1 MPMMAFDR
9 TPNPESTLSDGEAAE
24 QRGDYVQ
31 ATAAYAR
38 VAEADDRTA
47 AAEGLFRLGRV
58 AWRQGRYDV
67 ALEWYDR
74 ARTTAREGRVP
85 DLEARAENG
94 IGAVHYSRG
103 EYAQARASYQMAM
116 ERTSDPVLIGQLM
129 LNLGVIANIE
139 GNLENAL
146 WHYLRARALFRDN
159 GDRSR
164 EALALH
170 NLGMVY
176 ADREEWEA
184 AGDAYA
190 QCLGLCEFLGNRP
203 MVAKVLL
210 NQAEVFVAQQAFDK
224 AVHNCE
230 VSMSISIDIG
240 DEVERG
246 EAYRWLGYAH
256 RVAGHVVEAESALVE
271 AARVA
276 QRFRVKLLEAEAS
289 RELWELKRF
298 AGDGEAQRWRERALG
313 LFRELGAQRE
323 IDAIERR
330 DPDPS

>member
-1 MPMMAFDR
+1 MPMMASDR
-9 TPNPESTLSDGEAAE
+9 QPDPGATLADGEAAE

-31 ATAAYAR
+31 ASAAYAR
-38 VAEADDRTA
+38 VAESEDA
-47 AAEGLFRLGRV
+47 ATSAEGLFRLGRV
-58 AWRQGRYDV
+58 AWRQSRHGD
-67 ALEWYDR
+67 ALAWYER
-74 ARTTAREGRVP
+74 ARTAARDGGQP

-103 EYAQARASYQMAM
+103 EYAQARASYQLAK
-116 ERTSDPVLIGQLM
+116 ERTHDPVLIGQLM

-146 WHYLRARALFRDN
+146 WHYMRARALFRDN
-159 GDRSR
+159 GDRAS

-176 ADREEWEA
+176 ADRDEWEA
-184 AGDAYA
+184 AGDAYE
-190 QCLGLCEFLGNRP
+190 QCLGLCEYQGSRP
-203 MVAKVLL
+203 MIAKVLL
-210 NQAEVFVAQQAFDK
+210 NQAEVFVARRAFDK
-224 AVHNCE
+224 AVRNCE
-230 VSMSISIDIG
+230 LSMSISVEIG

-256 RVAGHVVEAESALVE
+256 RMAGNADEAERALVE

-289 RELWELKRF
+289 RELWELKR
-298 AGDGEAQRWRERALG
+298 AGGTTDAARWRERALG
-313 LFRELGAQRE
+313 LFRELAAQRE
-323 IDAIERR
+323 IDAIERA
-330 DPDPS
+330 DAEPA